1 MRLKRLRMTLGISLI
16 IFAIVVG
23 MVIAT
28 GTITSYFNSQ
38 QGNLMTTYAKQTIV
52 QTNANNAAQT
62 SQTAQSTVSQPTQN
76 TQNTASQ
83 NTASQNTQSTPSQ
96 TIVSQPAPQPAPQP
110 VIIQTRRTR
119 AS

>member
-1 MRLKRLRMTLGISLI
+1 MRLQRLKITIGISLV
-16 IFAIVVG
+16 IFAIVIG

-28 GTITSYFNSQ
+28 GTITSYYNSQ
-38 QGNLMTTYAKQTIV
+38 QTNLMTTNAKQMIV

-62 SQTAQSTVSQPTQN
+62 
-76 TQNTASQ
+76 TQNTAQAVQSTATSNQ
-83 NTASQNTQSTPSQ
+83 QTTASQNTQATSQ
-96 TIVSQPAPQPAPQP
+96 NTANQQTNVQPAPQPAPQP